1 MPSQSLQG
9 SPKSRKLLPK
19 DGSEGACTDPL
30 KLQYS
35 APFDKTCP
43 SAEDFMLSEQ
53 KIAVTVPCY
62 NEETQVGNVIA
73 TMPAFVD
80 KIYIVDDCSKDR
92 TSEVARNSGDP
103 RVVVIRHEK
112 NQSVGG
118 AIATGYKAAL
128 ADDFDVVAVMAGD
141 GQMDP
146 ADLLGVCQP
155 VVDGLADYVKGNRFS
170 YNRGV
175 SMIPKLRLTGNFVL
189 SVLTKVVSG
198 YWHVADTQCGYT
210 AINKDALQL
219 IDLDAIYPTY
229 GCPNDI
235 LTKLNIADMRVAD
248 VPVKPVYH
256 VGEQSKMRIPR
267 VIGPILRLLVR
278 LFFQRMV
285 QKYMVRTGHP
295 LVLAY
300 FASFA
305 MFLLGICLVIYNL
318 ALAFTFGGFPMP
330 SLIAA
335 GISFVLALQL
345 LLSAFEMDF
354 DYNEPLN
361 IKLNRPRV
369 PSPRAAGRHGSEFRS
384 NGVRDPH
391 GAPTPGLS

>member
-1 MPSQSLQG
+1 M
-9 SPKSRKLLPK
+9 
-19 DGSEGACTDPL
+19 
-30 KLQYS
+30 
-35 APFDKTCP
+35 FN
-43 SAEDFMLSEQ
+43 EQ

-62 NEETQVGNVIA
+62 NEETQVGTVIS
-73 TMPAFVD
+73 TMPSFVD

-128 ADDFDVVAVMAGD
+128 ADGYDVVAVMAGD

-146 ADLLGVCQP
+146 ADLMDVCQP
-155 VVDGLADYVKGNRFS
+155 VLDGVADYVKGNRFS
-170 YNRGV
+170 YANGV
-175 SMIPKLRLTGNFVL
+175 SMIPKLRFTGNFVL

-210 AINKDALQL
+210 AINKEALEN
-219 IDLDAIYPTY
+219 IDLNDIYPTY

-235 LTKLNIADMRVAD
+235 LTKLNIAEMRVAD

-256 VGEQSKMRIPR
+256 VGEQSKMKIPR
-267 VIGPILRLLVR
+267 VIGPILLLLSR
-278 LFFQRMV
+278 LFVQRMV

-300 FASFA
+300 IASFV
-305 MFLLGICLVIYNL
+305 MFVLGISLVIYNI
-318 ALAFTFGGFPMP
+318 AMAITYGRFPMP
-330 SLIAA
+330 SLLAA

-354 DYNEPLN
+354 NYNEPLN
-361 IKLNRPRV
+361 IKLTRQNRPV
-369 PSPRAAGRHGSEFRS
+369 PGGNGRRGGAYRASGPTKS
-384 NGVRDPH
+384 NREVQ
-391 GAPTPGLS
+391 GAQSLI